1 MRTYTNTRHH
11 WRWFLKFSI
20 PFFILLGKI
29 LGNTESKIEF
39 WGLFWGL
46 LKVVCASIKPW
57 LAEIFGTRYA
67 FLLFLEVKVVFP
79 DKIYAQIDLLHYSY
93 LNTLWYKWDQIHTE
107 WFHFPLCMAL
117 TDIRIYL
124 FEWSVFSHIAFF
136 NFQGFHCFFFGCF
149 IGAAR
154 KV

>member
-1 MRTYTNTRHH
+1 MYEHQAPLAL
-11 WRWFLKFSI
+11 FLKFSI
-20 PFFILLGKI
+20 PFFILLGEDSWEHWIQDWVLRSVLRSVEGRLCVNKALTGWNFRHTI
-29 LGNTESKIEF
+29 RL
-39 WGLFWGL
+39 
-46 LKVVCASIKPW
+46 
-57 LAEIFGTRYA
+57 
-67 FLLFLEVKVVFP
+67 KVVFP

-93 LNTLWYKWDQIHTE
+93 LNTLWCKWDQIHTE
-107 WFHFPLCMAL
+107 WFHFPLGMAL